1 MKLKLF
7 ILALFALISLVA
19 YQKYTEYSTLKSINS
34 YESCVAAK
42 SSVIQES
49 YPSTCVTRLGASFT
63 EIIKSPNL
71 QDMPQISQK
80 EINQG
85 WYWGGSDQKKFNM
98 PTNWVFTDNGKSS
111 CWHNPNTTCEQT
123 LEKSCGICPQ
133 LMPPAPNFCA
143 DGKIIQGKVDECG
156 CNLGPECLKQ
166 LKK

>member
-1 MKLKLF
+1 MKLKL
-7 ILALFALISLVA
+7 LIGGIIIIVSLVA
-19 YQKYTEYSTLKSINS
+19 YQKYSEYSDLKSIDSYNS
-34 YESCVAAK
+34 CITAK
-42 SSVIQES
+42 GSVIQES
-49 YPSTCVTRLGASFT
+49 YPSTCVTRLGASLT
-63 EIIKSPNL
+63 KTIPPLNSQEI
-71 QDMPQISQK
+71 PQITEK

-123 LEKSCGICPQ
+123 FEKSCGICPQ
-133 LMPPAPNFCA
+133 LMSPAPDFCA

-156 CNLGPECLKQ
+156 CYLGPECLNQ